1 MRDIKS
7 GAKPSSRQPTRREN
21 FGGNSSVSATK
32 GVLGTEII
40 RI

>member
-21 FGGNSSVSATK
+21 FGGKSSATK